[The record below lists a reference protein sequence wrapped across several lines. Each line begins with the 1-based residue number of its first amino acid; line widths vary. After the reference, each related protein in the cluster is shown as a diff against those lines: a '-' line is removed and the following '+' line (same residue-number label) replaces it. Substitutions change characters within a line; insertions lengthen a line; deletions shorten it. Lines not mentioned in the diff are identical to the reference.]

1 MAEIDFSCWKAL
13 ELVTGKIIS
22 CERVPKTEKLYRLGV
37 DIGEKKIQIITSLV
51 PHYSSEELTGKSIV
65 VLKNLKAAKFG
76 GEVSEG
82 MLICAE
88 SEDGKTCVL
97 LSPEKEV
104 PAGTR
109 IT

>member
-1 MAEIDFSCWKAL
+1 MTEIDFSYWKGL
-13 ELVTGKIIS
+13 ELVTGKILS
-22 CERVPKTEKLYRLGV
+22 CERVPKTEKLYRLSV

-51 PHYSSEELTGKSIV
+51 PYYSSEELTGKSIV
-65 VLKNLKAAKFG
+65 VLKNLKATKFG
-76 GEVSEG
+76 GEISEG

-104 PAGTR
+104 PPGTQ